1 LDAFQAIS
9 GGTLLDAPVH
19 GPMATSPLVLV
30 SARHARY
37 FSALR
42 NEFGSSL
49 VSGVSIRTSISI
61 KVPWPPDP
69 RARRRSA
76 LTP

>member
-1 LDAFQAIS
+1 LDAFQAIR

-37 FSALR
+37 FSARR
-42 NEFGSSL
+42 NEFGTSL
-49 VSGVSIRTSISI
+49 VSGVSIPQI
-61 KVPWPPDP
+61 DP
-69 RARRRSA
+69 MKFHDLQSREPAAGER
-76 LTP
+76 